1 MGEIIEQLNQQG
13 FLTLDQFEDEDQE
26 EIIELPETS
35 DDLIIIRERE
45 RV

>member
-13 FLTLDQFEDEDQE
+13 FLTLDQFEDQE
-26 EIIELPETS
+26 EIIELPESS
-35 DDLIIIRERE
+35 DDLIIIIERE